1 MFVGLTVLILFL
13 IDLKN
18 GVSDK
23 AISCGVKSIGISVE
37 IRIKLKKKNPTDPRK
52 GNNVLKTEIRIN
64 AGVII
69 RRKITIE
76 ERGIRNNE
84 PKLPKTRPF
93 LLKKD

>member
-23 AISCGVKSIGISVE
+23 AISCGVKSIGINIE
-37 IRIKLKKKNPTDPRK
+37 IRNMLKKKNPTDPSK
-52 GNNVLKTEIRIN
+52 GTNVLKTEIRIS

-69 RRKITIE
+69 RRKMTIE

-84 PKLPKTRPF
+84 RKLPSKCPF
-93 LLKKD
+93 LLMKV